1 MENKLTLREIAPYLP
16 YGLEVIYE
24 HTKYRGVIR
33 NLYDIE
39 EYDNIKLG
47 INWFDGEHIWM
58 FKPILRPLS
67 DLMKKEYRCL
77 FYGNPLDYKIDEL
90 PYRTFTKLLEL
101 HFDVFHLIP
110 QGLAIDKNKLAQ
122 LK

>member
-1 MENKLTLREIAPYLP
+1 METHLKINHLAPYLP
-16 YGLEVIYE
+16 YELIMRDSDGIYKE
-24 HTKYRGVIR
+24 DRILIFENMKWLLSNGQ
-33 NLYDIE
+33 
-39 EYDNIKLG
+39 
-47 INWFDGEHIWM
+47 
-58 FKPILRPLS
+58 PILRPLS
-67 DLMKKEYRCL
+67 DLTKKEYRCL